1 MWGLEHRKPFL
12 THIFF
17 LTLLSIVFG
26 VGCSRQLLDYT
37 DSQTK
42 VTANE
47 LDLPPAHY
55 ESVAWLTANEIALT
69 YRDPEEREGTTRVGL
84 LDLESGQLEDIIL
97 PPQEE
102 GCSPVASWINDLSR
116 LSNGNLFYTFFCI
129 DGGLS
134 GELTEWD
141 RESRA
146 ISQLIRYPDF
156 GPGPFSVSPDM
167 TEVLQENPVGAILAN
182 ELHRFETGG
191 EGQRILA
198 NFKRAGSPSWAPD
211 GRSFIFVGTKS
222 TPFDSPETFEDVEG
236 LALSPWTIYE
246 MSADQTE
253 LRDLLSGVNRVI
265 LKWSPSGDMIA
276 FAGEYRGQSGV
287 WLLEK
292 DSGQVSLIWP
302 YLAPFDWSPDGQYM
316 VILPGENKGPF
327 SSSNNTHPTILD
339 LGGLPE

>member
-1 MWGLEHRKPFL
+1 MLQILCCTCRKWVNVL
-12 THIFF
+12 SYI
-17 LTLLSIVFG
+17 TLL
-26 VGCSRQLLDYT
+26 LLAACRLLGYT
-37 DSQTK
+37 DSQAK
-42 VTANE
+42 VTANK

-55 ESVAWLTANEIALT
+55 ESVAWLTANEVALT
-69 YRDPEEREGTTRVGL
+69 YRNPEEREGTTRVAL
-84 LDLESGQLEDIIL
+84 LNLESRRLEDIIL

-116 LSNGNLFYTFFCI
+116 LSNGNLVYTFFCI

-146 ISQLIRYPDF
+146 TSQLIRYPNF

-167 TEVLQENPVGAILAN
+167 TEVLQENPVGGILSN
-182 ELHRFETGG
+182 ELHQFEIGG

-198 NFKRAGSPSWAPD
+198 DFKRAGSPSWAPD

-246 MSADQTE
+246 MSADETE
-253 LRDLLSGVNRVI
+253 PRELVSGVNRVI
-265 LKWSPSGDMIA
+265 LQWSPDGNKIA
-276 FAGEYRGQSGV
+276 FAGEYQDQSGI
-287 WLLEK
+287 WLLDK
-292 DSGQVSLIWP
+292 ASGEVSLIWP
-302 YLAPFDWSPDGQYM
+302 YSTPFDWSPDGRSI
-316 VILPGENKGPF
+316 VILPGENNGPF
-327 SSSNNTHPTILD
+327 SLSNNTYPTILD
-339 LGGLPE
+339 LENLD